1 MPADPDLTALLGSV
15 AKGDRAALRMIY
27 VRQSTRL
34 FGIAMAILR
43 DRPAAAD
50 VLQDGFL
57 KIWERARQFDP
68 ARGTADIWLTSII
81 RYTALDVARARG
93 REIPSDDAALEDPD
107 LGDTAIDPDALDA
120 LISADEGARLRE
132 CLARLEAKNRQGIV
146 LAFVHGLS
154 HPEIAQRL
162 DQPLGTVK
170 SWIRRGLHKLRECL
184 S

>member
-1 MPADPDLTALLGSV
+1 MPAEPDLTSLLGSV
-15 AKGDRAALRMIY
+15 AKGDRAALRAIY

-57 KIWERARQFDP
+57 KVWERARQFDP
-68 ARGTADIWLTSII
+68 SRGNAEVWLASII
-81 RYTALDVARARG
+81 RYGALDVARTRG
-93 REIPSDDAALEDPD
+93 REIATDDPN

-120 LISADEGARLRE
+120 LTTAEEGARLKA
-132 CLARLEAKNRQGIV
+132 CLAKLEPKNRQGIV

-170 SWIRRGLHKLRECL
+170 SWIRRGLHSLRECL